1 MPHCEGG
8 GQIIFGFPKQGA
20 CGSADV
26 HGEHDFKAGEKICL
40 GSPMSLIEAD
50 CGNVGPHDE
59 HPINQPPVM
68 TDESDD

>member
-1 MPHCEGG
+1 MPHCYGAGEVMPGLP
-8 GQIIFGFPKQGA
+8 FQGK
-20 CGSADV
+20 CGSAEPHD
-26 HGEHDFKAGEKICL
+26 EHDFTEGERVCL
-40 GSPMSLIEAD
+40 GSPMSFIEAD